1 MRATLKRLVCALL
14 IASALTGLSACS
26 ADPNTLDGTEWRLME
41 WSVSSVAA
49 SDFEIT
55 AAFSDGR
62 ISGKSGVNAYGGAY
76 TLGPGERFSVGDLV
90 STLMAGPEPAMRAEQ
105 AFTGLLS
112 AARSYKLAGGRLTL
126 YDQGGNESLILQAV
140 TY

>member
-1 MRATLKRLVCALL
+1 
-14 IASALTGLSACS
+14 
-26 ADPNTLDGTEWRLME
+26 
-41 WSVSSVAA
+41 
-49 SDFEIT
+49 
-55 AAFSDGR
+55 
-62 ISGKSGVNAYGGAY
+62 
-76 TLGPGERFSVGDLV
+76 
-90 STLMAGPEPAMRAEQ
+90 MAGPEPAMRAEQ